1 MLSSCSLHFNCIL
14 AKDIHNI
21 FLYVQAVNQ
30 LLTNM
35 VKKTYRHGV
44 SKFYVLSINYLNL
57 IDSHFWTQS
66 GAPSS
71 YLAFRAPPTFKLYM
85 VLKACP
91 AFNPYLGL
99 RAPLPPLS
107 SYIWC

>member
-57 IDSHFWTQS
+57 IAYIIPMKFDIFNICI
-66 GAPSS
+66 
-71 YLAFRAPPTFKLYM
+71 PTFL
-85 VLKACP
+85 
-91 AFNPYLGL
+91 FNVWNY
-99 RAPLPPLS
+99 
-107 SYIWC
+107 